1 MQELKTDKKRVVT
14 LGEALVDLVA
24 DEPRGAALQATRTFQ
39 RAAGGA
45 PANVAVGVARLGTP
59 AGFIGAV
66 GSDPF
71 GRFLKRTL
79 QAEGVDTSQ
88 VAETAAGQT
97 ALAFVSHS
105 AGGER
110 GFLFYRQNAADL
122 QLRPEDVNEAYV
134 ANAAVLH
141 VGSLSL
147 TAEPA
152 RAATLTALAFARG
165 HGVPRS
171 VDPNLR
177 LDQWPDAQAA
187 REAIREL
194 LSQATLVKL
203 SAEELEFLTGDT
215 SPATARALLH
225 DELQL
230 LCVTRG
236 AAGVEYHT
244 QARSGYV
251 HGWRVEPVD
260 TTGAG
265 DAFVAA
271 LLAALAESPG
281 QTSLA
286 ASVADAAVLE
296 RALHRATAFAALTV
310 TRVGAIPAMPTA
322 AELAAF
328 MAQGERTG
336 P

>member
-1 MQELKTDKKRVVT
+1 MQERQTNTKRVVT
-14 LGEALVDLVA
+14 LGEALVDLVVE
-24 DEPRGAALQATRTFQ
+24 EPRGAALQEARSFQ

-45 PANVAVGVARLGTP
+45 PANVAVGVARLGAP

-71 GRFLKRTL
+71 GRFLQRTL
-79 QAEGVDTSQ
+79 QANGVDTSQ
-88 VAETAAGQT
+88 VKETAAGQT
-97 ALAFVSHS
+97 ALAFVSH
-105 AGGER
+105 AGEGER

-152 RAATLTALAFARG
+152 LAATLTGLAYARS

-177 LDQWPDAQAA
+177 LDLWPHTRAA
-187 REAIREL
+187 KGAIIEL

-203 SAEELEFLTGDT
+203 SAEELEFLTG
-215 SPATARALLH
+215 ATTAAAARSLMH
-225 DELQL
+225 EELQL

-244 QARSGYV
+244 QARSGHV
-251 HGWRVEPVD
+251 HGWRVDPVD

-271 LLAALAESPG
+271 LLAALTELPG
-281 QTSLA
+281 QAGVA
-286 ASVADAAVLE
+286 AVVADTAVLE
-296 RALHRATAFAALTV
+296 RTLRRATAFAALTV
-310 TRVGAIPAMPTA
+310 TRVGAIPAMPSA
-322 AELAAF
+322 AELAVF
-328 MAQGERTG
+328 MTQAHHPGY
-336 P
+336 